1 MKHPTEPRFI
11 NKTDVLT
18 TFDFIQRAMSKDLK
32 DNRDTDEVKAKL
44 SYLTNSYVSSYKLTK
59 MFYGNVE
66 FQINYQII
74 KIRRPDKENGVAIVD
89 RWLYMCKMY
98 GIVNDAFLKL

>member
-1 MKHPTEPRFI
+1 
-11 NKTDVLT
+11 
-18 TFDFIQRAMSKDLK
+18 MSKDLK

-44 SYLTNSYVSSYKLTK
+44 SYLTNSYVNSYKLTK

-74 KIRRPDKENGVAIVD
+74 KIRRPDKENGVVIVD